1 MLDSSYDVE
10 IMDLVYQLLLLG
22 TQWQVSLCEQSIDAI
37 PLETVES
44 NANARREMLDEIE
57 DDDQQDDDDD
67 DDDDEDNDVDD
78 DSAKGKYQLD
88 DNTQIML
95 NNHLISNVGCSPHK
109 SGTLQNV

>member
-1 MLDSSYDVE
+1 
-10 IMDLVYQLLLLG
+10 
-22 TQWQVSLCEQSIDAI
+22 
-37 PLETVES
+37 LETVES

-88 DNTQIML
+88 DNT
-95 NNHLISNVGCSPHK
+95 
-109 SGTLQNV
+109 